1 MDPMTTIKE
10 RAVSLNEEMY
20 VTKRD
25 GKREIVSFDKIL
37 NRIKKI
43 GQEAHMKLN
52 YTTLVMKV
60 IDQLYD
66 GISTTKID
74 ELSAEQC
81 ASMASIHPDYNTLAG
96 SIIISNHHSNTSQSF
111 VEVMSKLYHFE
122 DKHGK
127 QSPLISEET
136 FQHIIDNADIFD
148 KMCCYNRDYLI
159 DYFGFKTLERA
170 YLMKINNKIVERIQH
185 MWLRVSIGIHGDN
198 MDRIKE
204 TYDLMS
210 QKYFTHATPTLFNSG
225 TPRPQNSSC
234 FLLAMES
241 DSIEGIYNTLKDCAL
256 ISKWAGGIGLH
267 IHNVRASGS
276 HIRGTN
282 GSSNGIVPML
292 KVFNNTAKYVDQC
305 LDPETLVYT
314 KRGVIPIKSIII
326 GDEVVT
332 DDGQYYEIGKVLDNQ
347 YTGDFYTLEVQDSSG
362 PIKMTDMHPLWCIQ
376 NPDNQD
382 GYHMKNMLDKKMIAP
397 DFIEVKKINKND
409 YIGFPIP
416 KYEKDISE
424 YTEDDCY
431 FYGIFINSIVHQNAF
446 INSKSDDPSIK
457 LYIPMLKTKIIQFVE
472 DYLNSYAIPFKNR
485 NEKMVFTSFGMQNLL
500 IFEWERCNRFKFTY
514 EMFYEGVPALL
525 HLPKPKLLKLIQGV
539 LELKISSINEN
550 YYVINNVKGSNIFDH
565 LRYMLLRLGVLTSG
579 DNNMFQ
585 ISIND
590 FNRILQI
597 DVTLPYKPNDYFQYN
612 DTLFSKVTKNTF
624 VIDYSGRVIDIEVDN
639 ADHHNFLTQNGLVK
653 NGGGKRNGSFAIYL
667 EPWHADVE
675 IFLQMRKNHG
685 DEELKARDLFYA
697 LWIPDLFMERIKA
710 DGQWTL
716 MCPDECPGLSDVYG
730 DAFVEL
736 YTKYEQEG
744 KGRCTMKAR
753 DLWFQVLDAQMETG
767 TPYLVYKDAANKKSN
782 QQNVGTIKSS
792 NLCSEIIQYSDE
804 NETATCNLAS
814 IALPSF
820 IDTTDP
826 ANPTIDYDKLH
837 EVTKVVTYNL
847 NQVIDVN
854 YYPTEKTRRSNM
866 RHRPIGIG
874 VQGLADVFMLLN
886 LPFTSDEAKKIN
898 HRIFETIYHGAVE
911 QSCQMALE
919 YGAYETFEGSPASE
933 GKLQFDLWNVTPNL
947 PGEKSR
953 YDWDN
958 LKKYVQM
965 YGLRNSLLLAP
976 MPTASTS
983 QILGNNECIEPITS
997 NIYNRRTI
1005 AGEFILANKYL
1016 MKDLIQLDLWNEKV
1030 KNNII
1035 ANNGSVQHIEAIPPE
1050 IREKYKTVWEIPM
1063 RTLID
1068 MAADRG
1074 AFVCQSQSLNLW
1086 LEDPNYNMLT
1096 SMHFY
1101 AWSKGL
1107 KTGIYYLRRRGRHQA
1122 QQFTIEPEKKNLG
1135 GGQIYEE
1142 DEVCEMCSA

>member
-332 DDGQYYEIGKVLDNQ
+332 DDGQYYEIGKVFDNQ
-347 YTGDFYTLEVQDSSG
+347 YTGDFYTLEVQDSSNY
-362 PIKMTDMHPLWCIQ
+362 Q
-376 NPDNQD
+376 
-382 GYHMKNMLDKKMIAP
+382 
-397 DFIEVKKINKND
+397 E
-409 YIGFPIP
+409 
-416 KYEKDISE
+416 
-424 YTEDDCY
+424 
-431 FYGIFINSIVHQNAF
+431 
-446 INSKSDDPSIK
+446 
-457 LYIPMLKTKIIQFVE
+457 
-472 DYLNSYAIPFKNR
+472 LN
-485 NEKMVFTSFGMQNLL
+485 
-500 IFEWERCNRFKFTY
+500 
-514 EMFYEGVPALL
+514 
-525 HLPKPKLLKLIQGV
+525 
-539 LELKISSINEN
+539 
-550 YYVINNVKGSNIFDH
+550 
-565 LRYMLLRLGVLTSG
+565 
-579 DNNMFQ
+579 
-585 ISIND
+585 
-590 FNRILQI
+590 
-597 DVTLPYKPNDYFQYN
+597 
-612 DTLFSKVTKNTF
+612 
-624 VIDYSGRVIDIEVDN
+624 
-639 ADHHNFLTQNGLVK
+639 
-653 NGGGKRNGSFAIYL
+653 
-667 EPWHADVE
+667 
-675 IFLQMRKNHG
+675 
-685 DEELKARDLFYA
+685 
-697 LWIPDLFMERIKA
+697 
-710 DGQWTL
+710 
-716 MCPDECPGLSDVYG
+716 
-730 DAFVEL
+730 
-736 YTKYEQEG
+736 
-744 KGRCTMKAR
+744 
-753 DLWFQVLDAQMETG
+753 
-767 TPYLVYKDAANKKSN
+767 
-782 QQNVGTIKSS
+782 
-792 NLCSEIIQYSDE
+792 
-804 NETATCNLAS
+804 
-814 IALPSF
+814 
-820 IDTTDP
+820 
-826 ANPTIDYDKLH
+826 
-837 EVTKVVTYNL
+837 
-847 NQVIDVN
+847 
-854 YYPTEKTRRSNM
+854 
-866 RHRPIGIG
+866 
-874 VQGLADVFMLLN
+874 
-886 LPFTSDEAKKIN
+886 
-898 HRIFETIYHGAVE
+898 
-911 QSCQMALE
+911 
-919 YGAYETFEGSPASE
+919 
-933 GKLQFDLWNVTPNL
+933 
-947 PGEKSR
+947 
-953 YDWDN
+953 
-958 LKKYVQM
+958 
-965 YGLRNSLLLAP
+965 
-976 MPTASTS
+976 
-983 QILGNNECIEPITS
+983 
-997 NIYNRRTI
+997 
-1005 AGEFILANKYL
+1005 
-1016 MKDLIQLDLWNEKV
+1016 
-1030 KNNII
+1030 
-1035 ANNGSVQHIEAIPPE
+1035 
-1050 IREKYKTVWEIPM
+1050 
-1063 RTLID
+1063 
-1068 MAADRG
+1068 
-1074 AFVCQSQSLNLW
+1074 
-1086 LEDPNYNMLT
+1086 
-1096 SMHFY
+1096 
-1101 AWSKGL
+1101 
-1107 KTGIYYLRRRGRHQA
+1107 
-1122 QQFTIEPEKKNLG
+1122 
-1135 GGQIYEE
+1135 
-1142 DEVCEMCSA
+1142 